1 MVMAIALMTVMS
13 AVDIKDITITNLM
26 WSAKLKTIE
35 IVVTALYKLNNKYA
49 LELMRHATS

>member
-1 MVMAIALMTVMS
+1 MAELR
-13 AVDIKDITITNLM
+13 
-26 WSAKLKTIE
+26 TIE